1 MRFHHACQCA
11 SCVCYPKGFTRFDL
25 ICMQFATLEWK
36 DGQPYA
42 PGFGDI
48 YFSSDN
54 GLQETEHVFIKGN
67 GLESRFPQASQ
78 GFIIIETG
86 FGTGLNFFVVA
97 EKWQQLAPADALL
110 TYISLEKFPL
120 AIADMQQ
127 ACACWPMFSEMQ
139 QQFLP
144 HYAQLKTGEN
154 TWQITPRITLQLW
167 IGDVLDTLPQLTEKA
182 DAWLLDG
189 FAPAKNPEMWNTQ
202 LFAHMARLSKLEST
216 TLATFTSA
224 GQVRRGLQAA
234 GFDVRKVPGFGK
246 KREMTCGVF
255 KGLT

>member
-1 MRFHHACQCA
+1 
-11 SCVCYPKGFTRFDL
+11 
-25 ICMQFATLEWK
+25 MQFATLEWK

-54 GLQETEHVFIKGN
+54 GLQETEHVFIQGN
-67 GLESRFPQASQ
+67 ALESRFPQALQ
-78 GFIIIETG
+78 GFTVIETG
-86 FGTGLNFFVVA
+86 FGTGLNFFALA
-97 EKWQQLAPADALL
+97 EKWQQLATTDARLH
-110 TYISLEKFPL
+110 YISMEKYPL
-120 AIADMQQ
+120 SAADMQQ
-127 ACACWPMFSEMQ
+127 ACACWPIFYETQ
-139 QQFLP
+139 QRFLP

-167 IGDVLDTLPQLTEKA
+167 IGDALETLPALTTPA

-189 FAPAKNPEMWNTQ
+189 FAPAKNPDMWNAQ
-202 LFAHMARLSKLEST
+202 LFGQMARLSKPEIT

-224 GQVRRGLQAA
+224 GQVRRNLQAV
-234 GFDVRKVPGFGK
+234 GFEVRKVPGFGR

-255 KGLT
+255 KGHP